1 MSHIQFNK
9 EMRLELA
16 VLIWAGKNQPYCA
29 KRFGM
34 SRSSVSRE
42 IKENQ
47 DTDGIYRGANAHKK
61 YLEKRKRAKQKEK
74 KIENDSI
81 LRKYIVA
88 KLKLYWSPEQIAGR
102 LKTIRKETVICHE
115 TIYTF
120 IYKKRPDLIKYLRHQ
135 KSKYRKKRGSHA
147 RISFCRSMKIKRIEE
162 RPEEV
167 ETRERFGDWEGD
179 TVVGKE
185 KTKRILTYV
194 ERKSGY
200 AMALKLN
207 IVTAEI
213 VNIKTTSLFKKLPK
227 EKRKTLTR
235 DNGLEFGDY
244 DRTLEN
250 KTKMEVYRATPYHS
264 WERGT
269 NENWNG
275 LLRQFFPKGTY
286 FDIITEVEIQKAV
299 RLLNN
304 RPRKRLGYFTPRELF
319 KNVAIQIRT

>member
-1 MSHIQFNK
+1 MLYIQFNK
-9 EMRLELA
+9 EMRVELGA
-16 VLIWAGKNQPYCA
+16 LLWAGKNHAYCA
-29 KRFGM
+29 ERFGM
-34 SRSSVSRE
+34 HRSSVSRE
-42 IKENQ
+42 IKQNT
-47 DTDGIYRGANAHKK
+47 DPDGIYRGLSAHKK
-61 YLEKRKRAKQKEK
+61 YLERRKRGKHKER
-74 KIENDSI
+74 KIENDAQ
-81 LRKYIVA
+81 LKRYIVA
-88 KLKLYWSPEQIAGR
+88 KLKQCWPPEQIAGR
-102 LKTIRKETVICHE
+102 LKTMKKETVICHE

-162 RPEEV
+162 RPKEV
-167 ETRERFGDWEGD
+167 EARERIGDWEGD

-185 KTKRILTYV
+185 KKQRILTYV

-200 AMALKLN
+200 AMARKVST
-207 IVTAEI
+207 VTAEI
-213 VNIKTTSLFKKLPK
+213 VNEKTVSLFKKVPK
-227 EKRKTLTR
+227 EKRRTVTR
-235 DNGLEFGDY
+235 DNGVEFGDY

-250 KTKMEVYRATPYHS
+250 RTKMEVYRATPYHS

-275 LLRQFFPKGTY
+275 LLRQFFPKGMY
-286 FDIITEVEIQKAV
+286 FDIITEAQVQKAV

-319 KNVAIQIRT
+319 KNVAVQIRT

>member
-16 VLIWAGKNQPYCA
+16 VLLWAGKNQSYCA

-34 SRSSVSRE
+34 NRSSVGRE
-42 IKENQ
+42 ISENK
-47 DTDGIYRGANAHKK
+47 DIDGIYRGVNAHKK
-61 YLEKRKRAKQKEK
+61 YLEKRKKAKQKEK
-74 KIENDSI
+74 KIENNVW
-81 LRKYIVA
+81 LKKYIIT

-102 LKTIRKETVICHE
+102 LRKENIVICHE

-120 IYKKRPDLIKYLRHQ
+120 IYKKRPDLIEYLRHQ
-135 KSKYRKKRGSHA
+135 KSKYRKKRGSNT
-147 RISFCRSMKIKRIEE
+147 RILLCKAMKIKRIEE
-162 RPEEV
+162 RPSVV
-167 ETRERFGDWEGD
+167 ETRERIGDWEGD

-185 KTKRILTYV
+185 KKQRILTYV

-200 AMALKLN
+200 AIAEKLA

-213 VNIKTTSLFKKLPK
+213 VNMKTISLFKKLPK
-227 EKRKTLTR
+227 EKRRTLTR

-244 DRTLEN
+244 DRTLEY

-275 LLRQFFPKGTY
+275 LLRQFFPKGMY
-286 FDIITEVEIQKAV
+286 FDTISEGDVQKAV

-304 RPRKRLGYFTPRELF
+304 RPRKRLSYFTPRELF
-319 KNVAIQIRT
+319 KNVAFQIRT